1 MAIYNNIYKGGRK
14 CPTKFYINSIHYRCL
29 DKYDGQGGN
38 TSLLAGM
45 TVGGNCKEFFHIELR
60 SLWRE
65 LQRVLSYTYL
75 CEGIAKSSFI

>member
-38 TSLLAGM
+38 TSLLAG
-45 TVGGNCKEFFHIELR
+45 TDSR
-60 SLWRE
+60 RE
-65 LQRVLSYTYL
+65 LQRVLSYRVT
-75 CEGIAKSSFI
+75 